1 MTALSM
7 APPQVETLLPLTTD
21 ESRRLKECEKI
32 IQRGLDTFYEVGN
45 ALAEIRESRLYRI
58 GYATFEDYCKERWQM
73 SRFYAHRLIDASQV
87 VDNLLPIGNVP
98 TCESQARE
106 LAPFTPDIQ
115 KAVWHIAMRS
125 APTDDEGKPML
136 TAAHIKSVGNVLT
149 EVVKGGGMD
158 DGSGEM
164 KPLGVLIDSAITED
178 VYERVVRQKAH
189 IKEKLEQDAEEAEA
203 KARAKRERKE
213 NPPTLD
219 GADTSI
225 LSKGACEFLDSYM
238 VELAQWATKVPADL
252 PQCEREVIERMI
264 YEQGADALRLKK
276 RTLRSDCEMIVKVME
291 DTEAASHTGEMDAA
305 DLYEWL
311 GSLRYFISEA
321 DYKDRLE
328 YMNKDDVRMAL
339 LTDAGK
345 DGKQEDRRGKL
356 PGIVCVP
363 WRKVWNQ
370 SAKRERDEDED

>member
-1 MTALSM
+1 MSALAM

-21 ESRRLKECEKI
+21 ETRRLKECERI
-32 IQRGLDTFYEVGN
+32 IQRGLETFYDVGN

-58 GYATFEDYCKERWQM
+58 AYGGFEDYCRERWQM
-73 SRFYAHRLIDASQV
+73 SRFYAHRLIDAAQV

-98 TCESQARE
+98 STESQARE
-106 LAPFTPDIQ
+106 LAPFTPEIQ
-115 KAVWHIAMRS
+115 KAVWHVALRS
-125 APTDDEGKPML
+125 APKDDEGKPML

-149 EVVKGGGMD
+149 EVVKGGGLD

-164 KPLGVLIDSAITED
+164 KPLGVLIDAAVTEET
-178 VYERVVRQKAH
+178 YERVMRQKTH
-189 IKEKLEQDAEEAEA
+189 IKERLERDAEEAEA
-203 KARAKRERKE
+203 KAKAKRERKE
-213 NPPTLD
+213 HPPTLD
-219 GADTSI
+219 GADSPI
-225 LSKGACEFLDSYM
+225 LSKGACEFLDGYM
-238 VELAQWATKVPADL
+238 VGLAEWATKIPVDL
-252 PQCEREVIERMI
+252 PQCERDVIEKMI

-311 GSLRYFISEA
+311 GSLRYFISELE
-321 DYKDRLE
+321 YSERLE
-328 YMNKDDVRMAL
+328 YMNQDSVRMAL

-345 DGKQEDRRGKL
+345 EGKQDDRRGKL

-363 WRKVWNQ
+363 WRKVWDQ
-370 SAKRERDEDED
+370 KSKAPRDDDDD